1 MAKAPKD
8 TLKISLSGVIS
19 RSQMGAA
26 IESVKLEGKKLD
38 QSIQSVL
45 VSGAIHAHVHGDFD
59 VLNTV
64 IAALS
69 AGLRTNAARDWIL
82 DFAPVKWD
90 KKKKEFVWSASKRIQ
105 NIVTGDDAGTYAEVA
120 ETKAKLDAMLST
132 DWLSYRPERD
142 FTPVNTVDK
151 LESFIT
157 SLGKKVGKGEDG
169 VMHDVHTEDLD
180 LLTAALEQIKAN
192 AGRRALEANAD
203 AVDAAQ
209 DAEIERLIA
218 EEAAQGE

>member
-38 QSIQSVL
+38 QSIQCVL
-45 VSGAIHAHVHGDFD
+45 VSGAIHAHVHGDYD
-59 VLNTV
+59 ILNQV
-64 IAALS
+64 VGALS

-90 KKKKEFVWSASKRIQ
+90 KKKKEFVWSASKRIE
-105 NIVTGDDAGTYAEVA
+105 NIVTGTDSDTYAEVA

-157 SLGKKVGKGEDG
+157 SLGKKIGKGEDG
-169 VMHDVHTEDLD
+169 VMHDVHQEDLD
-180 LLTAALEQIKAN
+180 LLGAALAQIKAN
-192 AGRRALEANAD
+192 AGRRALEVQAD